1 MTVTQSIT
9 RQPLLRSGLAAALLG
24 VALLIASA
32 QPGSAG
38 ELTPTLVSAPQ
49 ATGASQSDPG
59 TTPAPATPARAM
71 LPPLV
76 GAAGFG
82 WG

>member
-1 MTVTQSIT
+1 MTVMQST
-9 RQPLLRSGLAAALLG
+9 ARKTLLRSGLAAALLG
-24 VALLIASA
+24 AALLIASA

-38 ELTPTLVSAPQ
+38 ELTPTPISAQ
-49 ATGASQSDPG
+49 QSQDAGQSDAG
-59 TTPAPATPARAM
+59 ETPAPTTLPAY
-71 LPPLV
+71 V